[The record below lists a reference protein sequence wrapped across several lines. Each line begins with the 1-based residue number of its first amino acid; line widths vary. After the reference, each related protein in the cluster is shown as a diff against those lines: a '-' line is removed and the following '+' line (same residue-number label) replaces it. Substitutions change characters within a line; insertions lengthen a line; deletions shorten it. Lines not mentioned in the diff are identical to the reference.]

1 MATNTKIHYRGSA
14 VPTVVNSTETA
25 ANLPLQNTEIDT
37 NFYSLAVSI
46 DAKANATDVTAVA
59 YGGTGSNT
67 ASGAR
72 TNLGLGTAAV
82 RADSYFQISGSYE
95 SPLTFSNGVARV
107 ANAIAVTYGSAVNT
121 VCQGNDA
128 RLSDAR
134 AASGGTAANI
144 SGTLAVANGGTN
156 ITTYT
161 TGDILYASST
171 NVLSKLPKA
180 SSPDGSVLKLSGGLP
195 SWGSDNTVVPG
206 NAGLTF
212 SIGTAAGSGTA
223 IDVSGSGFTA
233 DATVGQTYS
242 VKIGPALS
250 ALATAMTG
258 AGSGFIRKNGADS
271 YSFDTSTYLTAAGA
285 VTSFSGGTTGLTPA
299 TTTTGAVTLAGT
311 LAIANGGTN
320 LTTYAAG
327 DIIYASAL
335 NTLAKLAKGT
345 DGQVLKLSSGLPYW
359 GTDIDTTYAN
369 GTGLSLVG
377 TTFSVNYGSSGTTAC
392 VGNDGRLSDARVASD
407 VYTWAKAAT
416 KPTYTATEV
425 GLGNVANAAQ
435 VTAVT
440 GTAPV
445 SVSPGTTP
453 VVSMAAATA
462 GNNGYMTIAYAT
474 KLDGIAAGAT
484 NVTNTNQLTN
494 GAGYITGVAWGSI
507 TGIVP
512 TWNQNTTGNA
522 ATATNVAYSG
532 LTGTVPTWNQNTTGN
547 AATASYAT
555 SAGSAPASDVYSWAK
570 AASKPSYSQNEIGSA
585 ALSATTGT
593 FSGDVTSTGN
603 VTAYYSD
610 DKLKTRLGII
620 ENAVAK
626 IETLDTFYY
635 EANEVAQ
642 ALGYIPVREV
652 GLSAQQVQKIMP
664 EVVVPAPIDPQY
676 LTIHY
681 ERLLAL
687 SFAAIKELSARVKQL
702 EGK

>member
-1 MATNTKIHYRGSA
+1 MANTNLHYRGSA
-14 VPTVVNSTETA
+14 VPGAVVTA
-25 ANLPLQNTEIDT
+25 DTANNIPLQNLEIDA
-37 NFYSLAVSI
+37 NFYSLAVAI
-46 DAKANATDVTAVA
+46 DTKVNTSDIIPVTN
-59 YGGTGSNT
+59 GGTGGTT
-67 ASGAR
+67 AATAR
-72 TNLGLGTAAV
+72 AGLGLGTASTVAIG
-82 RADSYFQISGSYE
+82 YFQVAGSYE
-95 SPLTFSNGVARV
+95 APLTFSNGVSRTT
-107 ANAIAVTYGSAVNT
+107 NAITVTYGTSINT
-121 VCQGNDA
+121 VCQGNDS

-134 AASGGTAANI
+134 TASGGTATNI
-144 SGTLAVANGGTN
+144 SGTLAIANGGTN

-161 TGDILYASST
+161 AGDILYASGT
-171 NVLSKLPKA
+171 NVLSKLAKGT
-180 SSPDGSVLKLSGGLP
+180 DGQVLKLASGLP
-195 SWGSDNTVVPG
+195 AWGTDLTVVPG
-206 NAGLTF
+206 NAGLNF
-212 SIGTAAGSGTA
+212 SIGSAAASGTA
-223 IDVSGSGFTA
+223 VDVSGSGFTA
-233 DATVGQTYS
+233 DGTVDKTYS
-242 VKIGPALS
+242 VKIGPSMS
-250 ALATAMTG
+250 ALATTMTG
-258 AGSGFIRKNGADS
+258 AGSGFIRKSAADT
-271 YSFDTSTYLTAAGA
+271 YSLDTNTYLTASGA
-285 VTSFSGGTTGLTPA
+285 VTSFSTGTTGLTPS
-299 TTTTGAVTLAGT
+299 TPTVGAVTLAGT

-320 LTTYAAG
+320 ITTYTAG
-327 DIIYASAL
+327 DLLYASATNVL
-335 NTLAKLAKGT
+335 SKLAKGT
-345 DGQVLKLSSGLPYW
+345 DGQVLKLNAGLPYW
-359 GTDIDTTYAN
+359 GSDINIAYTAS
-369 GTGLSLVG
+369 TGLTLTG
-377 TTFSVNYGSSGTTAC
+377 TAFSVNYGTSGTVAC
-392 VGNDGRLSDARVASD
+392 VGNDSRLSDSRVASD

-416 KPTYTATEV
+416 KPSYTATEV
-425 GLGNVANAAQ
+425 GLGNVANASQ
-435 VTAVT
+435 VISVT

-445 SVSPGTTP
+445 AVTPGTTP

-462 GNNGYMTIAYAT
+462 GNHGYMSIAYAT

-532 LTGTVPTWNQNTTGN
+532 LTGTVPTWNQNTAGN
-547 AATASYAT
+547 AATATYAT

-620 ENAVAK
+620 EDAIAK

-702 EGK
+702 EGGK

>member
-46 DAKANATDVTAVA
+46 DTKANATDVTAVA

-67 ASGAR
+67 AAGAR

-82 RADSYFQISGSYE
+82 RADSYFQIAGSYE

-121 VCQGNDA
+121 VCQGNDS

-134 AASGGTAANI
+134 TASGGTAANI
-144 SGTLAVANGGTN
+144 SGTLAIANGGTN

-161 TGDILYASST
+161 TGDILYASAT

-180 SSPDGSVLKLSGGLP
+180 SSPDGSVLKLSSGLP

-258 AGSGFIRKNGADS
+258 AGSGFIRKNGADT

-285 VTSFSGGTTGLTPA
+285 VTSFSGGTTGLTPS
-299 TTTTGAVTLAGT
+299 TTTTGAVTLGGT

-407 VYTWAKAAT
+407 VYTWAKAAA

-435 VTAVT
+435 VTGVT

-522 ATATNVAYSG
+522 ATAT
-532 LTGTVPTWNQNTTGN
+532 
-547 AATASYAT
+547 YAT

-620 ENAVAK
+620 ENAVDK

-652 GLSAQQVQKIMP
+652 GLSAQQVQKVMP